1 MEINVLTGTLLETN
15 NYVIVSEDKAV
26 LIEASA
32 NLNSVKELVNGK
44 TVVAILLTHGHW
56 DHYINIEKFAAE
68 FNCPIYMTEEAN
80 IKINSKEKAF
90 YADRNPKVDLSTYQ
104 VCYIKDKDVL
114 TFGRGLE
121 FKVLQTP
128 GHTNCSVCYL
138 LKVGDETILFS
149 GDTIFNDGIGRTDL
163 PTGSPSEMKESI
175 KKLLLLPDKTV
186 VLSGHG
192 DPTTIEVERE
202 NLSKQI

>member
-15 NYVIVSEDKAV
+15 NYLIVSEDKAV

-32 NLNSVKELVNGK
+32 NLNSVKELVSGK

-68 FNCPIYMTEEAN
+68 FNCPIYMTKEAN
-80 IKINSKEKAF
+80 AKINSKQKAF
-90 YADRNPKVDLSTYQ
+90 YADRNPKVDLSAYKI
-104 VCYIKDKDVL
+104 CYIGDKEVL
-114 TFGRGLE
+114 NFGNGLE
-121 FKVLQTP
+121 FEVLQTP

-138 LKVGDETILFS
+138 LKVGQETILFS
-149 GDTIFNDGIGRTDL
+149 GDTIFSNGIGRTDL
-163 PTGSPSEMKESI
+163 PTGSPKEMKESI
-175 KKLLLLPDKTV
+175 KKLLLLPNKTL

-192 DPTTIEVERE
+192 DPTTIEAERE
-202 NLSKQI
+202 NLLNQI